1 MYCAR
6 CGGGLGEEKVCGQCG
21 WSFGEVNTKA
31 NISAE
36 QLARPSTGDG
46 AAIAS
51 LVCGILSWISFGGGG
66 IIPICG
72 IIFGMI
78 GLKSRRSEV
87 AVAGIVIN
95 AGIFILAIL
104 AIMMFA
110 ILAMSAG
117 PSAGGSHMAVGGR
130 CC

>member
-6 CGGGLGEEKVCGQCG
+6 CGSGLGDEKVCGQCG
-21 WSFGEVNTKA
+21 WSFGEVN
-31 NISAE
+31 ISAE
-36 QLARPSTGDG
+36 QLERPSTGDG

-51 LVCGILSWISFGGGG
+51 LVCGILSWISFGGFG

-78 GLKSRRSEV
+78 GLKSRQSEV
-87 AVAGIVIN
+87 AIAGIAIN
-95 AGIFILAIL
+95 VGIFVLAALTILMFVAIGL
-104 AIMMFA
+104 
-110 ILAMSAG
+110 SVG
-117 PSAGGSHMAVGGR
+117 SSTGGSHVVSGGR